1 VDFPHPD
8 GNVGFG
14 PKFCGTGG
22 KPTLPIE
29 SEIANKENRQLR
41 ASRLAVPRQ
50 STDEALVRI
59 AGATTIVNAANGLS
73 LNDSIAVT
81 N

>member
-1 VDFPHPD
+1 
-8 GNVGFG
+8 
-14 PKFCGTGG
+14 
-22 KPTLPIE
+22 
-29 SEIANKENRQLR
+29 
-41 ASRLAVPRQ
+41 LAVPRQ